1 MNYKQE
7 YLTGFNFNPKVN
19 MYKIYTTIYTL
30 CIARSKQCR
39 KAFNLRFFP
48 FVRRKFLVRTHL
60 TFLIILLS
68 LVHVFAFSYTQELSY
83 RADRPSA
90 DRLFSEI
97 RKQTGYTVLYSGI
110 SMNDIKFSDI
120 NFKNTSLIDVLDYL
134 SESQGWSYEIEEK
147 TIIIKKRKAP
157 RLNTVSTSIKT
168 QEPVQGIVRDTL
180 GNVIQGAT
188 IRVIGQENLEA
199 SSNAD
204 GFFSIPAPEGSTLL
218 VSMIGFLSQ
227 EIEVGTKKSI
237 EIELESTSLDVEEV
251 VVLGFGQTQKKIAQT
266 GSTASISNKEL
277 MQSPVSNITNALAGR
292 LPGLITIQRS
302 GEPGRDKS
310 DLYIRGVA
318 TLNSAAPLV
327 TIDGVQKEYSAI
339 TTLDPNEIENI
350 TILKDASATALY
362 GVKGANGVIIVTT
375 RRGKVGKPSISVRSQ
390 TAIQTPTRIPRFL
403 DSYGFA
409 TLYNEAYAND
419 NPDSGTIPYSEEALE
434 AYKNNTDPLLYPNVD
449 WAKEV
454 LTNSLS
460 SQTNFNMTGGSEKAR
475 YFVNMGYMHQDGLYK
490 TEPNDLYNNNFEM
503 KRYNFRSNVDL
514 DFDEDLSLALNL
526 YGAIEDRNYPNVSAA
541 NMFGAYISRIPPNAF
556 PVRYPTGFWGLHP
569 TGYSN
574 PLHRINSTGFTQEF
588 NSSLSGMATLTRK
601 LDFIT
606 DGLSIKGNFSFDGY
620 FKNNF
625 TRRMDQRLAVYNG
638 SGDYDDPTN
647 YVYRGQDIPLSAPT
661 STYGQN
667 RDVWLDL
674 SFNYQRTFDEH
685 TFGGLLLANR
695 QQKILGG
702 QIPFVSQGLVSR
714 ITYDYRNEIFAE
726 FNAGYNGTD
735 NFAKKNRYGFFP
747 ALSMGWVVLK
757 DKPVINLLKV
767 RGSSGITGNDQLTVS
782 DRRWLFIEEFLDG
795 SGYSFGETLTNI
807 PGISEGPLAN
817 PLVTWE
823 TAWRSNIGLEL
834 NLFNSKLFSSTIDFF
849 YEKRDDMLVLPQ
861 SIPYMSG
868 VPSSNLPPANFGKT
882 ENKGFEVEI
891 SHSNNIDE
899 INYFVNVNTSFARN
913 KILEM
918 DEETQIY
925 PNLFRTGQRIGQE
938 FGLKA
943 IGFFESEED
952 IINSRKQTFGRVI
965 PGDLKYYDTNGDGII
980 DNNDIMPIGKSTIP
994 EIMFGFSGGASYK
1007 GFDISFLLQ
1016 GAAGFT
1022 YTRQLETAYE
1032 FYNGGKVMEIHLGR
1046 WTPET
1051 AHTATY
1057 PVLHSEFSDNNHRKS
1072 SFFVRKGDYLRL
1084 KNMEIGYTFRN
1095 INLFDKKHLND
1106 IRLYAN
1112 GMNLFTWDK
1121 TEGDFDPES
1130 PGGRYW
1136 TYPQVQI
1143 FNFGISTNF

>member
-1 MNYKQE
+1 
-7 YLTGFNFNPKVN
+7 
-19 MYKIYTTIYTL
+19 MYKIYATITCWRYTTFYKDFIRYIDQL
-30 CIARSKQCR
+30 RIHVFKR
-39 KAFNLRFFP
+39 KLIMRINL
-48 FVRRKFLVRTHL
+48 VSFL
-60 TFLIILLS
+60 ILLS
-68 LVHVFAFSYTQELSY
+68 FVHVFATGHAQQVSFKAS
-83 RADRPSA
+83 APSA
-90 DRLFSEI
+90 ERLFSEI
-97 RKQTGYTVLYSGI
+97 RKQTGYTVLYSGL
-110 SMNDIKFSDI
+110 SLKGVTFSNI
-120 NFKNTSLIDVLDYL
+120 HFESTPLKNVLSQLSKAKGWDY
-134 SESQGWSYEIEEK
+134 EVDGK
-147 TIIIKKRKAP
+147 TIILRQKRQAS
-157 RLNTVSTSIKT
+157 RTTSTNTSVQDPI
-168 QEPVQGIVRDTL
+168 QGIVKDEMGNPL
-180 GNVIQGAT
+180 GGAT
-188 IRVIGQENLEA
+188 IRIKNESGTTA
-199 SSNAD
+199 GSDAD
-204 GFFSIPAPEGSTLL
+204 GTFLIMASEGQTLIIN
-218 VSMIGFLSQ
+218 MIGYLP
-227 EIEVGTKKSI
+227 K
-237 EIELESTSLDVEEV
+237 EIELGNEKQIEVIMEPDVLGMEEV

-292 LPGLITIQRS
+292 LPGLIAVQRS
-302 GEPGRDKS
+302 GEPGRDRS

-375 RRGKVGKPSISVRSQ
+375 KRGTAGKATIAARSQ

-409 TLYNEAYAND
+409 TLYNEAYRND
-419 NPDSGTIPYSEEALE
+419 NPTSGTIPYSDEALE
-434 AYKNNTDPLLYPNVD
+434 AYRTGSDPLLYPNVD

-454 LTNSLS
+454 LTNSMS
-460 SQTNFNMTGGSEKAR
+460 SQTNFSMSGGSERAR
-475 YFVNMGYMHQDGLYK
+475 YFVNMGYMYQDGLYK
-490 TEPNDLYNNNFEM
+490 TERNDLYNNNFEM
-503 KRYNFRSNVDL
+503 KRYNFRSNVDI
-514 DFDEDLSLALNL
+514 DFDDDLSLALNL

-541 NMFGAYISRIPPNAF
+541 DMFGAYISRIPPNAF

-601 LDFIT
+601 LNFIT
-606 DGLSIKGNFSFDGY
+606 EGLSVKGNFSFDGY
-620 FKNNF
+620 FRNNF
-625 TRRMDQRLAVYNG
+625 TRRMDVQLAVYNG
-638 SGDYDDPTN
+638 SGDYNDPTN

-661 STYGQN
+661 ATYGQN
-667 RDVWLDL
+667 RDVWLDMSL
-674 SFNYQRTFDEH
+674 NYNRTFGDH
-685 TFGGLLLANR
+685 TFTGLLLANR

-702 QIPFVSQGLVSR
+702 QIPFVSQGLVGR
-714 ITYDYRNEIFAE
+714 IAYDYQSRIFAE

-735 NFAKKNRYGFFP
+735 NFAKANRYGFFP
-747 ALSMGWVVLK
+747 AISLGWVALQ
-757 DKPVINLLKV
+757 DHPVINLLKL
-767 RGSSGITGNDQLTVS
+767 RGSSGITGNDQLTVTN
-782 DRRWLFIEEFLDG
+782 RRWLFIEEFLDG
-795 SGYSFGETLTNI
+795 SGYSFGETLANI
-807 PGISEGPLAN
+807 EGIAEGPLAN
-817 PLVTWE
+817 PLVSWE
-823 TAWRSNIGLEL
+823 TAWRSNVGVEL
-834 NLFNSKLFSSTIDFF
+834 NLFNSRLFSTTIDFF

-868 VPSSNLPPANFGKT
+868 VPASNLPPANFGKT
-882 ENKGFEVEI
+882 ENKGFEIEI
-891 SHSNNIDE
+891 KHAHRIGE
-899 INYFVNVNTSFARN
+899 VNYFINVNTSLAKN

-918 DEETQIY
+918 DEETQAY

-938 FGLKA
+938 FGLKT

-952 IINSRKQTFGRVI
+952 IINSRQQTFGRVI

-994 EIMFGFSGGASYK
+994 EMMFGFSGGVDYK
-1007 GFDISFLLQ
+1007 GFDFSFLLQ

-1022 YTRQLETAYE
+1022 YTRELETAYE
-1032 FYNGGKVMEIHLGR
+1032 FYNGGKVMDMHLGR

-1051 AHTATY
+1051 ASTATY

-1072 SFFVRKGDYLRL
+1072 SFFVRPGDYLRL

-1095 INLFDKKHLND
+1095 INLFDKKRLNNV
-1106 IRLYAN
+1106 RLYTN